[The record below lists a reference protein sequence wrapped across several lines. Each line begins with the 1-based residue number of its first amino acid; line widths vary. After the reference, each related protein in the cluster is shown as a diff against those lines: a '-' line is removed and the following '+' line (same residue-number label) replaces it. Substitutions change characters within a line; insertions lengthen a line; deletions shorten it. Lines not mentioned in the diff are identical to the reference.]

1 METSPE
7 AVMKTAAC
15 PYTKNTW
22 TRDSIQVLVST
33 KSYRSGRQLLI
44 IVTCK
49 PTPGGQRTGTSIK
62 TADETSKPITRLE
75 AQCSEIVTPMDVIRG
90 KLVRSSGLKTAARN
104 AMIRIIM
111 AQILSCSGVVV
122 PL

>member
-7 AVMKTAAC
+7 AVMKTATC
-15 PYTKNTW
+15 PSTKNTW

-33 KSYRSGRQLLI
+33 KSSYRSGRQILI

-90 KLVRSSGLKTAARN
+90 KLVRSSGLKTAACN
-104 AMIRIIM
+104 ADPHHDGTNIE
-111 AQILSCSGVVV
+111 L
-122 PL
+122 